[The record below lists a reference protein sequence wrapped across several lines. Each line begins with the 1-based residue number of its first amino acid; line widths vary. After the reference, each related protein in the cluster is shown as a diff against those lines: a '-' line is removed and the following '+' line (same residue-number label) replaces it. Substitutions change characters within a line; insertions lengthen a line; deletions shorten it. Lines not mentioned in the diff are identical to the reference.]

1 MVKVNVVSPM
11 ETFAEEEILI
21 ADLTVDRRVQRSG
34 YDLTKIEWIIL
45 RFNPGALGVITVSR
59 RKDRSTVIIDGAHR
73 VEAVRRV
80 SENTGKVRCHVFT
93 GLTLAEEAQMF
104 LDLNHTSKPLY
115 IDQFRVRIEAEDP
128 VAVGISK
135 IVHSYGWTISGQAV
149 NGNINAPAA
158 LERLWRLSSRL
169 EFEPNLVQLTIL
181 VVTRSWGT
189 ERAGVHG
196 VILDGIGRLLAEHG
210 SRLNVDNLIE
220 RLRLFKGGPSQ
231 LHIEAT
237 QFAALQ
243 KMRVSM
249 AVASLCTAEY
259 NRRMRNNGL
268 PAWGRRA

>member
-1 MVKVNVVSPM
+1 MVKVSANPGIF
-11 ETFAEEEILI
+11 TEEDLSVK
-21 ADLTVDRRVQRSG
+21 DLTVDRRVQRSS
-34 YDLTKIEWIIL
+34 LNLSKIDRIVL
-45 RFNPGALGVITVSR
+45 RFNPGALGVVTVSR
-59 RKDRSTVIIDGAHR
+59 RKDRSSVVVDGAHR

-80 SENTGKVRCHVFT
+80 TENRGTVRCHVFT

-128 VAVGISK
+128 IAVGISK
-135 IVHSYGWTISGQAV
+135 IVHSYGWTISPLAA

-158 LERLWRLSSRL
+158 LERLWRLSERL
-169 EFEPNLVQLTIL
+169 ELEPHLVQLTIL

-189 ERAGVHG
+189 ERAGVQG

-210 SRLNVDNLIE
+210 SLIDIDTLIE

-259 NRRMRNNGL
+259 NRYMRKNGL
-268 PAWGRRA
+268 PQWRRRS